1 VCARPARRE
10 LHLGERPPGL
20 VRLILDHGRSAGFF
34 EALDAWG
41 PVLNRL
47 DEEAR
52 EQGIVPVLA
61 LAITYLYRVVPD
73 AAEPLIRALE
83 RAGATEMR
91 DIATN
96 TYEQAIEKGKELG
109 KQIGL
114 SEGKQIGLSEG
125 KQIGLSEGKQ
135 IGLSEGKQI
144 GLQLAI
150 DDARRTLMRMCERRY
165 GTLAEHHRRRIE
177 SADLPTLLA
186 FSEDFAFTSDL
197 DALLG
202 GPPT

>member
-1 VCARPARRE
+1 M
-10 LHLGERPPGL
+10 
-20 VRLILDHGRSAGFF
+20 
-34 EALDAWG
+34 
-41 PVLNRL
+41 LNRL

-135 IGLSEGKQI
+135 IGL
-144 GLQLAI
+144 QLAI

-165 GTLAEHHRRRIE
+165 GPLAEHHRRRIE

>member
-1 VCARPARRE
+1 MCARPARRE

-125 KQIGLSEGKQ
+125 KQIGL
-135 IGLSEGKQI
+135 
-144 GLQLAI
+144 QLAI

-165 GTLAEHHRRRIE
+165 GTLAENHRRRIE

>member
-1 VCARPARRE
+1 MCARPARRE

-135 IGLSEGKQI
+135 IGL
-144 GLQLAI
+144 QLAI

-165 GTLAEHHRRRIE
+165 GTLAENHRRRIE